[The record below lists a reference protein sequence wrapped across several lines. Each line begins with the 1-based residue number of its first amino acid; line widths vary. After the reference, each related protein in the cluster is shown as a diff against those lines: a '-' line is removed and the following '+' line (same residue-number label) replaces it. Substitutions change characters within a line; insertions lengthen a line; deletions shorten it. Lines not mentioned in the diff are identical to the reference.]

1 MNLFKQMSHEVCEDP
16 LSIAQFINKNCRVF
30 ADVIFAFIMCTN
42 GFSNHS
48 FDIHENDM
56 MDLFL
61 VFLIIFVAFL
71 VRATFGFGDALVAM
85 PLLTMLVGI
94 SLAAPLMAMLALV
107 IAFMI
112 FFRNR
117 REVNF
122 KMAGKLAF
130 AALFG
135 IPVGLIYLK
144 NTDENVINLF
154 LGIIIVV
161 FVVFKWGK
169 FVIFKQQ
176 HRIITYIAGFTGGM
190 LGAAYNTSAPPVIM
204 LLTTKNYQPAEFRAT
219 LQAFFMFS
227 GIGVVAGH
235 IISGNIDQKVLTYFM
250 GGLPLVFVSV
260 FIGEW
265 LQQKFDTRK
274 FYAWIYALLALLGL
288 TLFFKVILG

>member
-1 MNLFKQMSHEVCEDP
+1 MLRSSKS
-16 LSIAQFINKNCRVF
+16 INKNHHVF
-30 ADVIFAFIMCTN
+30 EGVIFAFKICTN
-42 GFSNHS
+42 GFSNDS
-48 FDIHENDM
+48 FDLHENDP

-61 VFLIIFVAFL
+61 VFLIIFAAFL

-85 PLLTMLVGI
+85 PLLTIIMGI
-94 SLAAPLMAMLALV
+94 RLAAPLMAILALV
-107 IAFMI
+107 IATMI

-130 AALFG
+130 ASLLG
-135 IPVGLIYLK
+135 IPIGLFYLK
-144 NTDENVINLF
+144 NTGENVINLF

-161 FVVFKWGK
+161 FVIFKWGK

-176 HRIITYIAGFTGGM
+176 HGITTYIAGFAGGM

-235 IISGNIDQKVLTYFM
+235 IIAGNIDHRVLNYFL
-250 GGLPLVFVSV
+250 GGLPLVFASV

-265 LQQKFDTRK
+265 LHQKFDAEK
-274 FYAWIYALLALLGL
+274 FYAWIYTLLALLGL
-288 TLFFKVILG
+288 MLIFKVILG

>member
-1 MNLFKQMSHEVCEDP
+1 
-16 LSIAQFINKNCRVF
+16 
-30 ADVIFAFIMCTN
+30 
-42 GFSNHS
+42 
-48 FDIHENDM
+48 

-71 VRATFGFGDALVAM
+71 VRATFGFGDAMVAM
-85 PLLTMLVGI
+85 PLLSILVGI
-94 SLAAPLMAMLALV
+94 RLAAPLMAVLALV
-107 IAFMI
+107 IATTI

-130 AALFG
+130 AALLG

-144 NTDENVINLF
+144 NTSENVINLL

-161 FVVFKWGK
+161 FVIFKWGK

-176 HRIITYIAGFTGGM
+176 HGIVTYIAGFAGGM
-190 LGAAYNTSAPPVIM
+190 LGAAYNTSAPPIII

-227 GIGVVAGH
+227 GIGVVVGH
-235 IISGNIDQKVLTYFM
+235 IISGNIDHRVLTYFL
-250 GGLPLVFVSV
+250 GGLPLVFASV

-265 LQQKFDTRK
+265 FHQKFDTGK

-288 TLFFKVILG
+288 TLIFKVILG

>member
-1 MNLFKQMSHEVCEDP
+1 M
-16 LSIAQFINKNCRVF
+16 
-30 ADVIFAFIMCTN
+30 DVIFAFKICTN
-42 GFSNHS
+42 GCSNHS
-48 FDIHENDM
+48 FDLHENDS

-71 VRATFGFGDALVAM
+71 VRATFGFGDAMVAM
-85 PLLTMLVGI
+85 PLLSILVGI
-94 SLAAPLMAMLALV
+94 RLAAPLMAMLTLV
-107 IAFMI
+107 IATII

-130 AALFG
+130 AALLG

-144 NTDENVINLF
+144 NASENVINLL
-154 LGIIIVV
+154 LGIIIIV
-161 FVVFKWGK
+161 FVIFKWGR

-176 HRIITYIAGFTGGM
+176 HGIITYIAGIAGGM

-204 LLTTKNYQPAEFRAT
+204 LLTTKKFQPAEFRAT

-235 IISGNIDQKVLTYFM
+235 IISRNIDHRVLTWFL
-250 GGLPLVFVSV
+250 GGLPLVFGSV

-265 LQQKFDTRK
+265 LHQKFDTEK

-288 TLFFKVILG
+288 TLIFKVILG